1 MPLPPTVTDL
11 TSFDLLLS
19 VARLGSVGRA
29 AVAHGMSQPA
39 ASARLRQLERRLGV
53 TLLDRGP
60 RGSSLTET
68 GALIAD
74 WARVA
79 VDAADALA
87 AGIAALRASR
97 HSRLTVAASQ
107 TVAEYLLPAWLVALH
122 AGSPGLSVTLRAL
135 NSADVAARVLA
146 GEADLGF
153 VEAPAVPA
161 GLDAAPVGADR
172 LTVIVA
178 PGHPW
183 ARRRRGITAAELAAT
198 PLVSREAGSGT
209 RGALEAALAAAPPVS
224 REAGSGTR
232 GALEAALPAAPPVSR
247 EAGSGTR
254 GALEAALPAAAP
266 APLLELSSTTAIKH
280 AVAAGNAPGV
290 VSSLAIVAELA
301 AGTLVAVPAADV
313 PLQRRLHAVWPAGRQ
328 LTGPAR
334 DLLAIARRR

>member
-1 MPLPPTVTDL
+1 MPLPSTVTDL

-29 AVAHGMSQPA
+29 AAAHGISQPA

-74 WARVA
+74 WARTA
-79 VDAADALA
+79 VGAADALA

-97 HSRLTVAASQ
+97 HSRLAVAASQ

-122 AGSPGLSVTLRAL
+122 AGSPGLSVTLQAL
-135 NSADVAARVLA
+135 NSSDVAARVLG

-153 VEAPAVPA
+153 VEGPSVPG
-161 GLDAAPVGADR
+161 GLDAAVVGADR

-209 RGALEAALAAAPPVS
+209 RGALEAALP
-224 REAGSGTR
+224 
-232 GALEAALPAAPPVSR
+232 GAV
-247 EAGSGTR
+247 
-254 GALEAALPAAAP
+254 P

-280 AVAAGNAPGV
+280 AVAAGNAPAV

-301 AGTLVAVPAADV
+301 AGTLVAVPAGDV
-313 PLQRRLHAVWPAGRQ
+313 SLQRRLHAVWPAGRQ
-328 LTGPAR
+328 LAGPAR